1 MTTVDKS
8 AWSDPNYNGKTISL
22 VSDDDNG
29 KEYVFRWPNN
39 GNLSRYTK
47 ESLTGNVAKGSRN
60 LVLELLL
67 FPARDV
73 LLPLFEDLPGLP
85 IALANEVNKKIGL
98 TAEFSEKN

>member
-8 AWSDPNYNGKTISL
+8 AWSDPNWNGKTIQL
-22 VSDDDNG
+22 VSDDSG

-47 ESLTGNVAKGSRN
+47 ESMTGNVAKGSKN

-67 FPARDV
+67 FPGREV
-73 LLPLFEDLPGLP
+73 LIPLFEDLPGLP